1 MPYLVIEDFRGGLDA
16 RRSYVTSVP
25 GTLIE
30 LKNAHINRG
39 GEIEKRLAF
48 KKLTTLPSNTV
59 GLAAAGSQITVFGSD
74 ALSSVTFALDTPPNV
89 SYQRLQHPSG
99 LALAEVVDAKYFN
112 NKVYAIGRFADGS
125 IYHFYDGARVAD
137 FTDGRARCSFNV
149 TGGTLGGGYATGSF
163 RVTGGTVNP
172 ADRITFVRVNGVAI
186 NSAPISH
193 TGNNTTTAA
202 AIAASINA
210 FATTPDYTATAS
222 GDTVTIVASTVGTSP
237 NGFLVSVSVEGA
249 ATVGSIINMA
259 GGFDNGIVDVTVNG
273 ISILEDPVAHTG
285 NNATTAKAIAAA
297 INSYASTP
305 EYEAFAYGNTVNV
318 MASAPGTSANG
329 RTLTVTLVGNA
340 TVSSATATFA
350 GGVAV
355 GGTSPYQ
362 GGEFAK
368 TFKTK
373 MYSLSSSVLFF
384 SAIDDPTKLLTG
396 TGKGF
401 INLAN
406 ESVGSESLQAIAS
419 YFDNVAVFAERAIQI
434 WFLDVDPAQNAQVQV
449 LQNTGTIAP
458 KSVVEYGENDVF
470 YLDSSGIRSLKARDS
485 SNAAFATDIGNRI
498 DDLVVK
504 SVRSNNLTARQAK
517 GVVEPVDGRYMLAI
531 GSKIYVFSYFPSSQ
545 ISAWS
550 TYEPGFEVDHWAYSG
565 RRLLCRSGNDLYA
578 LGGLSGEEYD
588 DCEVVVQLPFLDAG
602 KSATFKNLTGMDMAA
617 EGKWTVQMAL
627 DPNKPTTFDQVGVV
641 TKTTYTDGRLS
652 LTGFSTHFSPR
663 FVCQSAGS
671 AKISNLAVHYELAE
685 TT

>member
-1 MPYLVIEDFRGGLDA
+1 MAYLVIEDFRGGLDA

-48 KKLTTLPSNTV
+48 KKITTLPSNTV
-59 GLAAAGSQITVFGSD
+59 GLAATSNQVVVFGSA
-74 ALSSVTFALDTPPNV
+74 ALADVTFAIDTPPNI
-89 SYQRLQHPSG
+89 SYQRLEHPSG
-99 LALAEVVDAKYFN
+99 LALAELIDAKYFN
-112 NKVYAIGRFADGS
+112 NRIYAIGRFSDGS
-125 IYHFYDGARVAD
+125 IYHFYDGLRVAD

-149 TGGTLGGGYATGSF
+149 TGGTAGGGTAVGSF
-163 RVTGGTVNP
+163 TITGGTIDP
-172 ADRITFVRVNGVAI
+172 ADRITFIRVNGQPI
-186 NSAPISH
+186 NAAPINH
-193 TGNNTTTAA
+193 TGNNVTTATAVAA
-202 AIAASINA
+202 AINA
-210 FATTPDYTATAS
+210 YTTTPNYTASAS
-222 GDTVTIVASTVGTSP
+222 GATVTITTSVVGTEP
-237 NGFLVSVSVEGA
+237 NGSPISISVEGA
-249 ATVGSIINMA
+249 FTVGSIVNLA
-259 GGFDNGIVDVTVNG
+259 GGFYNGILDVTVNG
-273 ISILEDPVAHTG
+273 VSVLENPVSHTG
-285 NNATTAKAIAAA
+285 DNATTAQAIAAA

-305 EYEAFAYGNTVNV
+305 DYEAFAFGSTVNV
-318 MASAPGTSANG
+318 ISSAPGITANG
-329 RTLTVTLVGNA
+329 RTLSVTLVGNA
-340 TVSSATATFA
+340 TVSSTTATFS

-362 GGEFAK
+362 AGDFAK

-373 MYSLSSSVLFF
+373 MYSIAASVLFF
-384 SAIDDPTKLLTG
+384 SAIDDPTALLTG

-406 ESVGSESLQAIAS
+406 ESVGSEDLRAIAT

-449 LQNTGTIAP
+449 LLNTGTIAP

-498 DDLVVK
+498 DDLVVRDI
-504 SVRSNNLTARQAK
+504 RSDNLTARLAK

-531 GSKIYVFSYFPSSQ
+531 GGKIYVFSYFPSSQ

-550 TYEPGFEVDHWAYSG
+550 TYETGFNVDHWAYGG
-565 RRLLCRSGNDLYA
+565 RQLLCRSGNDLYA
-578 LGGLSGEEYD
+578 LGGRTGSEYD

-602 KSATFKNLTGMDMAA
+602 KSATFKNLTGMDAA
-617 EGKWTVQMAL
+617 VEGKWQVQVAL
-627 DPNKPTTFDQVGVV
+627 DPNKPTTFDDVGVIA
-641 TKTTYTDGRLS
+641 KTTYTDGRMS
-652 LTGFSTHFSPR
+652 LTGYSTHFSPR
-663 FVCQSAGS
+663 FVCNTQGA